1 MTSSKAPSYPLEQ
14 GSEAVKRFLT
24 ILKSLLRIG
33 VLVLGLV
40 YVGDY
45 VSVRYR
51 IPKSR
56 DPYGAVRIRRY
67 YAVTKKNGKPDFYF
81 NPPTV
86 QACVHSLFPHLGYLP
101 CWYLNR
107 NRVQRIDM

>member
-1 MTSSKAPSYPLEQ
+1 M
-14 GSEAVKRFLT
+14 VKR
-24 ILKSLLRIG
+24 ILAIA
-33 VLVLGLV
+33 VLVLGVV

-51 IPKSR
+51 IPRSR
-56 DPYGAVRIRRY
+56 DPYGRVPIQRY

-81 NPPTV
+81 DQPALET
-86 QACVHSLFPHLGYLP
+86 CTHSLFPHLGYVP

-107 NRVQRIDM
+107 RRVQRVDM